1 MIDSDRTKGILNTAW
16 RVVYISVYAVCPVV
30 FATSQPLVQEDT
42 MDRFDTICCALI
54 AAGLTACVV
63 VVFAAMTA
71 HQVCPSNPNAP
82 ILCEIDF

>member
-1 MIDSDRTKGILNTAW
+1 
-16 RVVYISVYAVCPVV
+16 
-30 FATSQPLVQEDT
+30 

-54 AAGLTACVV
+54 AAGLTVCVV